1 MTRQAD
7 YVVVVTF
14 VIKDG
19 HQALFRDA
27 VIENARLSRTREPGC
42 KVFDVC
48 ASGDHEIFL
57 YEVYRS
63 ESDFQDHLASDHF
76 RSFDETVGLWIASKK
91 VVTYGR
97 LSEGA

>member
-1 MTRQAD
+1 MTRPAD
-7 YVVVVTF
+7 HVVVVTF

-19 HQALFRDA
+19 HQTSFRDA
-27 VIENARLSRTREPGC
+27 VIENARLSRAREPGC

-48 ASGDHEIFL
+48 ASSDHEIFL
-57 YEVYRS
+57 YEVYCS
-63 ESDFQDHLASDHF
+63 ASDFQDHLASDHF
-76 RSFDETVGLWIASKK
+76 RTFDETVGPWIASKS